1 MPPLELM
8 LLELL
13 ELLELLVLVLLLLL
27 LVVLSP
33 RAGPTE
39 PIDAVKGAVSWDGA
53 MALCPVPI

>member
-13 ELLELLVLVLLLLL
+13 ELLELLLL
-27 LVVLSP
+27 LVVLVLSP
-33 RAGPTE
+33 RARPTE

-53 MALCPVPI
+53 VALCPVPI